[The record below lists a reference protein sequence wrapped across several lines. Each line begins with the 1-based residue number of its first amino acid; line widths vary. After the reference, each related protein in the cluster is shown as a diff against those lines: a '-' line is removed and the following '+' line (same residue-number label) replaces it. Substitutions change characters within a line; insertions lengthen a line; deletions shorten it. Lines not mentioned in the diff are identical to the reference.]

1 MKPIF
6 PSARCGREETENKLN
21 HQAIMLLQISIDVLE
36 TYDFIEFKC
45 ESNQKGERA
54 TGRITTAGRY
64 TY

>member
-1 MKPIF
+1 
-6 PSARCGREETENKLN
+6 
-21 HQAIMLLQISIDVLE
+21 MLLQISIDVLE

-45 ESNQKGERA
+45 EPNQKGERA